1 MTEDEMFG
9 WHHQFNRQEFEQT
22 LGDKEGQG
30 SLACCSPWV
39 TELNMIEQLNSNK
52 DLHAWSLYS
61 VGFSCKCA
69 KQINSMKSLI

>member
-1 MTEDEMFG
+1 MRCLDGITNSIDKSLSKLWEIREDREA
-9 WHHQFNRQEFEQT
+9 WHVVVR
-22 LGDKEGQG
+22 G
-30 SLACCSPWV
+30 V

-52 DLHAWSLYS
+52 DLYAWSLYS